1 MSIVDDK
8 ILTWEEIKNLHPDEW
23 VVLGNPLFVGMKIL
37 SGTVLAHHPDKRVA
51 SIEGGERREGFK
63 KFTVSFTGKIK
74 SNYHIGLLRTITKT
88 SVYPFR

>member
-1 MSIVDDK
+1 MSIVDEK

-23 VVLGNPLFVGMKIL
+23 VVLGNPVFDGMKIL
-37 SGTVLAHHPDKRVA
+37 SGTVLAHHHDKRVA

-74 SNYHIGLLRTITKT
+74 SNYHISLLRTITKT
-88 SVYPFR
+88 L